1 MNPHFIDPERLKS
14 LVKSAEIDLGLP
26 YEAARN
32 YVTQYLK
39 EEGVRYQQDSKDSS
53 FAWRF
58 GKPLAAPGLNT
69 HLSITDEVQIK

>member
-26 YEAARN
+26 SEAARN

-39 EEGVRYQQDSKDSS
+39 DEGIRYQQDSKDSS

-58 GKPLAAPGLNT
+58 GKLLAATGLNT
-69 HLSITDEVQIK
+69 QLNITSEVRVK